1 VIVVSWNT
9 RELLRGCLL
18 SIRRHLSATAHEIIV
33 IDNASSDGSA
43 EMVEAEFPEALVIR
57 NAENIG
63 FGAAN
68 NLAMS
73 AARGEYFLLLNS
85 DAELLDDGPAR
96 LASRLDANR
105 EIGVAGLRIVRPGGG
120 LQASARRFPTL
131 QRIALVN
138 FWLYRLLSR
147 RRAADVLLGHYWEHD
162 SEREADWVIGACMLV
177 RRDVFQQTG
186 GFDRSIF
193 LYGEEVE
200 WCHRIRERGWKIL
213 FAPVG
218 RVLHLD
224 HQSADRLLGTA
235 GRVDRCL
242 VAEDRL
248 VERWQGRF
256 AARLVPLVRVAGAML
271 RLVVFSLR
279 GAFGRDD
286 EYGRDVRTE
295 ALGLLDH
302 YRRRWRGT
310 VGGRASIS

>member
-1 VIVVSWNT
+1 VIVISWNT

-18 SIRRHLSATAHEIIV
+18 SVRHHLAATAHETIV
-33 IDNASSDGSA
+33 VDNASSDGSA
-43 EMVEAEFPEALVIR
+43 EMVESEFPDAVLIR
-57 NAENIG
+57 NSENIG

-68 NLAMS
+68 NLAMT
-73 AARGEYFLLLNS
+73 AARGRYFLLLNS

-96 LASRLDANR
+96 LVSQLGARRD
-105 EIGVAGLRIVRPGGG
+105 IGVAGLRIVRPGGG

-138 FWLYRLLSR
+138 FWLYRLVSR
-147 RRAADVLLGHYWEHD
+147 RRAADALLGHYWDHD

-186 GFDRSIF
+186 GFDSSIF

-224 HQSADRLLGTA
+224 HQSADRLFGTA
-235 GRVDRCL
+235 ERVDRCL
-242 VAEDRL
+242 LAEDRL

-286 EYGRDVRTE
+286 DYGRDVRTE
-295 ALGLLDH
+295 ALDLLDH
-302 YRRRWRGT
+302 YRRRWRGA
-310 VGGRASIS
+310 VGERPSIS